1 MVKNEKG
8 ESMHIYRADK
18 NESIYDIAR
27 RYDVS
32 PMRIAEDNGLDIRER
47 LTEGREVLVRIPSR
61 TYNVRVGDTEDKIAS
76 RFQISK
82 ESLMRLNPE
91 LGGKEKLYQGQLL
104 TVKES
109 GPSMGAI
116 SVNGYLY
123 SGAPR
128 DRLTALM
135 PYLSYVT
142 VCSAVYKDGRVH
154 NLYPTDDTAAL
165 VKSRGRVPMLRV
177 YMSELPRE
185 DRDFG
190 GSVSILAKSGG
201 YSGVTLSALTS
212 LSDNKDRL
220 CALTL
225 ATRRALL
232 ENDLLLFAEGDAAMD
247 TSYMDYA
254 DAGIL
259 TYDKLHLCPCP
270 SFDDGEARVYG
281 DFAESGES
289 ARTFIELSSF
299 AYSGSG
305 YIEKCEAMRILDRK
319 RAEISCDSDAKV
331 IRASYGRHK
340 RREVIYESLENTK
353 AKLDIV
359 SELGFMGV
367 SFDIGRICIADLMA
381 MASSFDIIS
390 APLMLP
396 KSAEV
401 KRCNP

>member
-1 MVKNEKG
+1 
-8 ESMHIYRADK
+8 MHIYSANK

-27 RYDVS
+27 KYNVS
-32 PMRIAEDNGLDIRER
+32 PIKIAEDNGLDIREQ
-47 LTEGREVLVRIPSR
+47 LAEGREVLIRIPSR
-61 TYNVRVGDTEDKIAS
+61 TYNVRIGDTEDKIAS
-76 RFQISK
+76 RFQVSK

-104 TVKES
+104 TVKEAT
-109 GPSMGAI
+109 PSLGAI

-123 SGAPR
+123 SGATV

-142 VCSAVYKDGRVH
+142 VCSAMYKDGRVH
-154 NLYPTDDTAAL
+154 NLYQTEDT
-165 VKSRGRVPMLRV
+165 VTFIKSRGRVPMLRV
-177 YMSELPRE
+177 YVSDLPE
-185 DRDFG
+185 ENRDFA

-212 LSDNKDRL
+212 LSDDKERL
-220 CALTL
+220 AALTL
-225 ATRRALL
+225 ATRKALL
-232 ENDLLLFAEGDAAMD
+232 ENDLLLFVEGDAAMD

-259 TYDKLHLCPCP
+259 TYDKLHLSPCP
-270 SFDDGEARVYG
+270 SFDDGEIKVFG

-289 ARTFIELSSF
+289 ARTFIEISSF

-305 YIEKCEAMRILDRK
+305 YIEKGEVMRILDRK
-319 RAEISCDSDAKV
+319 RAEIECDGAAKV
-331 IRASYGRHK
+331 IKASYGRHK
-340 RREVIYESLENTK
+340 RREVLYESLENTK
-353 AKLDIV
+353 AKLDLI

-367 SFDIGRICIADLMA
+367 SFDIGRICIQDLMA

-396 KSAEV
+396 RVSEV
-401 KRCNP
+401 RKCNP